1 VIAFT
6 AAVDV
11 LFADPN
17 LSEAA
22 IWRPG
27 GVGGTAVR
35 VVRRRPDVVVD
46 FGASRALVPTV
57 VIDVRR
63 SEAPTIDE
71 GDLIVIGA
79 DTFRVVAPPAADALG
94 LVLTCEAARV

>member
-1 VIAFT
+1 MTAF
-6 AAVDV
+6 AAAMDV

-27 GVGGTAVR
+27 GVGGVAVR
-35 VVRRRPDVVVD
+35 VVRRRPDAVVD

-63 SEAPTIDE
+63 IEAATIEE

-79 DTFRVVAPPAADALG
+79 DTYRIAAPPAVDPLG
-94 LVLTCEAARV
+94 LVLTCEAAKV